1 MKTAC
6 YSVPVSRN
14 GVEPAPR
21 WLSHYILT
29 VRVAYFVAYTLDW
42 PQFHASGTSTTRAYS
57 FCAVFLFRF
66 INRNRNRRVQKER
79 LSFERNNFHGNK
91 MAHSLISKRKGKKY
105 EKIIREQ
112 NSKKKCGWLSLL
124 TSCFHRLRYLL
135 RSFSSVFER
144 VFMDTSR
151 NGELLRCWQP
161 FFWREKRWE
170 RCGTRRGIIC
180 CAFCGATL
188 TKVSV
193 QLRQKIVFQTAC
205 ENKEI
210 NENVDA
216 PA

>member
-1 MKTAC
+1 MAFSLHTHC
-6 YSVPVSRN
+6 PCRVLCRVHTRLTTVPRI
-14 GVEPAPR
+14 
-21 WLSHYILT
+21 WHKHY
-29 VRVAYFVAYTLDW
+29 
-42 PQFHASGTSTTRAYS
+42 GAYS

-66 INRNRNRRVQKER
+66 INRNRNRRVLKER

-105 EKIIREQ
+105 EKNHTRTKFE
-112 NSKKKCGWLSLL
+112 KKMRVAVSIDFLFSPTALSSSFFLV
-124 TSCFHRLRYLL
+124 RLRTCIHGYQQKW
-135 RSFSSVFER
+135 R
-144 VFMDTSR
+144 VAAVLTAVLFGGKS
-151 NGELLRCWQP
+151 GE
-161 FFWREKRWE
+161 KG
-170 RCGTRRGIIC
+170 CGTRRGIIC

-193 QLRQKIVFQTAC
+193 QLRQKIVFQSAR